1 VEAREAP
8 ISETAAGAELPDLT
22 EEDIRAQIA
31 DPTEPEIVPF
41 PEGKPE
47 PEGGDG
53 ESIAF
58 KASQVAETFTAGKK
72 GKKGKT
78 DG

>member
-1 VEAREAP
+1 MEVPASAREAP
-8 ISETAAGAELPDLT
+8 ISETAAGAELPAG
-22 EEDIRAQIA
+22 ED
-31 DPTEPEIVPF
+31 
-41 PEGKPE
+41 
-47 PEGGDG
+47 

>member
-1 VEAREAP
+1 MEAREAP
-8 ISETAAGAELPDLT
+8 ISETAAGAELPEGPLPAG
-22 EEDIRAQIA
+22 ED
-31 DPTEPEIVPF
+31 
-41 PEGKPE
+41 
-47 PEGGDG
+47 